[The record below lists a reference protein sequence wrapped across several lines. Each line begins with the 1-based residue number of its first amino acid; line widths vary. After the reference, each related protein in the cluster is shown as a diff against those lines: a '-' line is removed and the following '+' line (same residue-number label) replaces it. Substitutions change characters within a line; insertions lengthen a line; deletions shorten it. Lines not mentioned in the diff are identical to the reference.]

1 MKNSSEKLF
10 AESTLSFSQF
20 HKEIYFLRESFL
32 QSDMATLTFNF
43 ESRFLYATILLFIL
57 QFLKISR
64 PDTKLSDKNRSSFS
78 LVEK

>member
-1 MKNSSEKLF
+1 
-10 AESTLSFSQF
+10 
-20 HKEIYFLRESFL
+20 
-32 QSDMATLTFNF
+32 MATLTFNF

-64 PDTKLSDKNRSSFS
+64 PDIKLFDKNKSSFS